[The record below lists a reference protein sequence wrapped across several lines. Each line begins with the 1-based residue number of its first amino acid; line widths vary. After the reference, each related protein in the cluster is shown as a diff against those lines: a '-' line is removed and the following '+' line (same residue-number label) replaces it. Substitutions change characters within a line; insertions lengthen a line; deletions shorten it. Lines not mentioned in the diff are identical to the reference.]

1 MEAINDESLEDVA
14 CKTEKAF
21 LNRFNPEYM
30 EWNRLIGMELME
42 GEPLPKE
49 ELARRLQVSSDKMD
63 EIIETYHNIE
73 RDEDGRIVALGGY
86 SLTPTRHHCCTSEGE
101 FYVWCAGDS
110 LGFPVLLD
118 MTLDIES
125 ICYATGKP
133 INLTVTPDEV
143 LNVTPEETVVSV
155 VVPEDLPKDIR
166 GFYCDRVNFFN
177 SEKVASQWLS
187 NNDDGIILPVE
198 EAFEYYR
205 AMISRI
211 KS

>member
-1 MEAINDESLEDVA
+1 MEAINDESLKDVA

-21 LNRFNPEYM
+21 LNRFNPEYL

-49 ELARRLQVSSDKMD
+49 ELAKRLQISTGKMD

-73 RDEDGRIVALGGY
+73 RDEEGRIVALGGY
-86 SLTPTRHHCCTSEGE
+86 SLEPTRHRCTTDDKE

-125 ICYATGKP
+125 ICYATGEEIK
-133 INLTVTPDEV
+133 LTVSPDEV
-143 LNVTPEETVVSV
+143 KTITPEESVVSV
-155 VVPEDLPKDIR
+155 VVPEDLPEDIR
-166 GFYCDRVNFFN
+166 GFYCDRVNFFK
-177 SEKVASQWLS
+177 SKEVASKWLS

-205 AMISRI
+205 EMINRI